1 MSHQHCYTMEFPIR
15 VEYEWYTCLDFTTV
29 SAILGWNHT
38 GINIML
44 EELLTKKYHYHVKT
58 RKFQNNEQTPFSLL
72 NQYELYFL

>member
-1 MSHQHCYTMEFPIR
+1 MSHQHCYTMEFPKR

-44 EELLTKKYHYHVKT
+44 EELLT
-58 RKFQNNEQTPFSLL
+58 
-72 NQYELYFL
+72 